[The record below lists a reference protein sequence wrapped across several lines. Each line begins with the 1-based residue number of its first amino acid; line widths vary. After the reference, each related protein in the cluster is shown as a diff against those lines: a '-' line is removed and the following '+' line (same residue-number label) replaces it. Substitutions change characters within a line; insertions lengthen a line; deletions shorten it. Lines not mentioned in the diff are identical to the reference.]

1 MESTMVWIPIVGTVA
16 TSAMVVL
23 VVYFVTKGRQRRV
36 EAQMEMQ
43 ARLIDRFGTAPEL
56 ITFLQSPSGQ
66 KFISG
71 VQSAPDA
78 LTRERIMSGFTRAIV
93 LSMLGLAFLFLTFF
107 YEADWAVPASVV
119 LALGIGYFIATVVAW
134 KLSAKMH
141 TSDIAAS

>member
-1 MESTMVWIPIVGTVA
+1 METSMVWIPIIGTIA

-36 EAQMEMQ
+36 EAQVEMQ

-56 ITFLQSPSGQ
+56 ITFLQSPSGRQ
-66 KFISG
+66 FISG
-71 VQSAPDA
+71 VQSAPDV
-78 LTRERIMSGFTRAIV
+78 LTRERIMSGFTRAVV

-107 YEADWAVPASVV
+107 YDHDWAVPASIVFS
-119 LALGIGYFIATVVAW
+119 LGIGYFIATFISY
-134 KLSAKMH
+134 KLSVKMH